1 MRPDLI
7 SDLFEKEGTYWWNV
21 TKRET
26 VLSLLGSRQFRGSPN
41 GHRLA
46 VDVGCGTGYT
56 AMVFQSHF
64 QMVGVDVSRDALR
77 LSRGRG
83 LTHLCQIDMT
93 EFSLPF
99 KSGSFD
105 LVFALDVIEHI
116 EDDVQALR
124 ECGRIL
130 KNGGLLVVTVPAF
143 MALWSPWD
151 EALGHRRRYNAL
163 TLAQTGQKAG
173 LSIKRLSYMFFI
185 VFPMAVLIRGVKRLI
200 QRNAVRYSSDFISIP
215 GPLNYLLIGIGRLEQ
230 WVLTKLNLNFPWGL
244 SVISV
249 MAKK

>member
-7 SDLFEKEGTYWWNV
+7 NDLFEKEGTYWWNV
-21 TKRET
+21 TKREA
-26 VLSLLGSRQFRGSPN
+26 VLSLLGSPQLGKDPKARS
-41 GHRLA
+41 LA
-46 VDVGCGTGYT
+46 VDIGCGTGYT

-64 QMVGVDVSRDALR
+64 RMVGADVSRDALR

-83 LTHLCQIDMT
+83 LIRLCQIDMT

-99 KSGSFD
+99 KSDSFD

-130 KNGGLLVVTVPAF
+130 KNGGLLVATVPAF

-173 LSIKRLSYMFFI
+173 LSTKRLSYMFFF
-185 VFPMAVLIRGVKRLI
+185 VFPIAVLIRVVKRLI
-200 QRNAVRYSSDFISIP
+200 QRNAVRYSSDFIPIP
-215 GPLNYLLIGIGRLEQ
+215 GPLNHLLIGIGRLEQ

-249 MAKK
+249 MTKK